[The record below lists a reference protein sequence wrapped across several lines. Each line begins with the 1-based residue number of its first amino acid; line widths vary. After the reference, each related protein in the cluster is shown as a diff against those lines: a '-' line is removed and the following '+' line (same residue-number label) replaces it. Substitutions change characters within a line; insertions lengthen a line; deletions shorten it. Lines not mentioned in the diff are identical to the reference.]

1 MFACCCRDTASPRSE
16 AALEIEP
23 EVPQG
28 VQAASRKS
36 AGAAPPAAAAV
47 AAADDQEGRA
57 RAAAARA
64 AAADGPDSN
73 AVAAVEA
80 AAAAA
85 ASGVASAVAA
95 DATAAEARQDAR
107 PTQATG
113 PAKTVVIST
122 PKKETAPVR
131 KPLTAPTTQRAR
143 RTSVPLESPIEEG
156 VFLMYDASTSTIY
169 ALWSQTPQPAALAW
183 LKPLVAIPG
192 HKFKVNGGK
201 QIFFNNAQG
210 WVKFISIANEFPSKL
225 MLLDNFAAAE
235 APDVQ
240 LLQLVESPGAKDE
253 SSCVAEAITE
263 YNKLYDLKNVKAVA
277 VVPLSSTLIETGK
290 NLSPQRFLQMGTGE
304 GHAAPIQI
312 KRV

>member
-1 MFACCCRDTASPRSE
+1 MFACCCRDTTSPRSE
-16 AALEIEP
+16 EALEIEP
-23 EVPQG
+23 EAAQG

-36 AGAAPPAAAAV
+36 AGAASAAAG
-47 AAADDQEGRA
+47 AADERA
-57 RAAAARA
+57 RAAEARA

-85 ASGVASAVAA
+85 ASGVAAAVAA
-95 DATAAEARQDAR
+95 DATAADAR
-107 PTQATG
+107 RDAKSTQETG
-113 PAKTVVIST
+113 PAKSVVIST
-122 PKKETAPVR
+122 TKKETAPVK

-156 VFLMYDASTSTIY
+156 VFLMYDASTATIY

-201 QIFFNNAQG
+201 QVFFNNA
-210 WVKFISIANEFPSKL
+210 
-225 MLLDNFAAAE
+225 
-235 APDVQ
+235 Q
-240 LLQLVESPGAKDE
+240 LLQLVEAPGAKDE